1 MTRLF
6 LLRHG
11 PTSWNAEGRIQ
22 GHIDIPLSDEGRAM
36 VQDWVLPE
44 GLGGFVWAVSPLRR
58 ARETAEIL
66 GARDP
71 ETVAA
76 LQEMHWGAW
85 EGERLQELRARHGA
99 EMAANEARGLDFRP
113 PEGESPRDLRE
124 RLRPWLAEI
133 GAAGADRIAVAHKG
147 VVRALY
153 TLASGWDMLGK
164 PPEKLLS
171 ARGHLFEIAAD
182 GTPRCLRMNIPLT
195 GEATLEG
202 ETPSGTR
209 AGAGP

>member
-113 PEGESPRDLRE
+113 PGGESPRDVQARVA
-124 RLRPWLAEI
+124 PWLAAL
-133 GAAGADRIAVAHKG
+133 GKRRRPTLAVTHKG
-147 VVRALY
+147 VIRAIFA
-153 TLASGWDMLGK
+153 LALGWDM
-164 PPEKLLS
+164 
-171 ARGHLFEIAAD
+171 
-182 GTPRCLRMNIPLT
+182 T
-195 GEATLEG
+195 GEPPVKLRRAAAHSFAVAPDGLVTVDRLNQPLDEG
-202 ETPSGTR
+202 P
-209 AGAGP
+209 AP

>member
-1 MTRLF
+1 MARLF

-22 GHIDIPLSDEGRAM
+22 GHIDIPLSEEGREM
-36 VQDWVLPE
+36 VRGWTLPE
-44 GLGGFVWAVSPLRR
+44 AVAGYAWVVSPLQW

-71 ETVAA
+71 ETADA
-76 LQEMHWGAW
+76 LKEMHWGDW
-85 EGERLQELRARHGA
+85 EGERLEELRARYGA

-113 PEGESPRDLRE
+113 PGGESPRDLRE

-133 GAAGADRIAVAHKG
+133 GAAGRDRVAVAHKG

-153 TLASGWDMLGK
+153 TLASGWDMRGK

-171 ARGHLFEIAAD
+171 ARGHLFEVDSD
-182 GTPRCLRMNIPLT
+182 GAPHCVRMNVDLRRD
-195 GEATLEG
+195 GEIESPAA
-202 ETPSGTR
+202 R
-209 AGAGP
+209 AGTGP